1 MTLFYCTTDQVHVLS
16 ISSFA
21 SIFVGVMPL
30 FELWKLEYTVF
41 HTFLL
46 HALKYWAEILHM
58 TLSYCTADEECRQF
72 ASIFVGVMPL
82 LNLEYWIY
90 TVFHTFLFTA
100 LTYWAEILHMILFYC
115 TTDQECRQFAS
126 IFVGVMPLLELRIL
140 EIHSFQHFSLTCFGI
155 LSLDFSHD
163 FFKYTIYQYRVS
175 SLCTHLVLRAST
187 HFLHFPPRCMD
198 KFSRN

>member
-30 FELWKLEYTVF
+30 FELWILEYTVF
-41 HTFLL
+41 HTFLFTCL
-46 HALKYWAEILHM
+46 DILNWNFAYD
-58 TLSYCTADEECRQF
+58 LFYCTTDEECRQF

-140 EIHSFQHFSLTCFGI
+140 EIHSFQHFSLTCFDI

-163 FFKYTIYQYRVS
+163 FF
-175 SLCTHLVLRAST
+175 
-187 HFLHFPPRCMD
+187 
-198 KFSRN
+198 

>member
-30 FELWKLEYTVF
+30 FELWILEYTVF

-46 HALKYWAEILHM
+46 NALKYWAEILHM
-58 TLSYCTADEECRQF
+58 TLSYCTTDEECRQF

-100 LTYWAEILHMILFYC
+100 LTYWAEILHMTLSYC
-115 TTDQECRQFAS
+115 TTDQECRQFAL

-140 EIHSFQHFSLTCFGI
+140 EIHSFQHFSLTCFDI
-155 LSLDFSHD
+155 LSLNISHD
-163 FFKYTIYQYRVS
+163 FF
-175 SLCTHLVLRAST
+175 
-187 HFLHFPPRCMD
+187 
-198 KFSRN
+198 